1 MCDEV
6 TGVRGGGHAG
16 EGQGDG
22 SVLNY
27 PKSLCVYNKLLNP
40 IYLRG
45 E

>member
-22 SVLNY
+22 SVINY
-27 PKSLCVYNKLLNP
+27 PQKSLCMIIISLPCL
-40 IYLRG
+40 IY
-45 E
+45 